1 MSPVLHQILG
11 IRVALE
17 PGVELRL
24 AFDRLYCS
32 ANEVLGVQSMAGSLL
47 VPQHGFLSS
56 VL

>member
-32 ANEVLGVQSMAGSLL
+32 ANEVLGVQSMADSLL